1 MREHVP
7 TDGWGKL
14 LQEITTEVQFREVGE
29 EGEERHM
36 GDLGGRIKPC
46 DPALTSCT
54 DYTDPGER
62 DRQMNIPWIA
72 RLSPLALLAERSTS
86 TRAKLTKASFGN

>member
-46 DPALTSCT
+46 DPAL
-54 DYTDPGER
+54 Y
-62 DRQMNIPWIA
+62 Q
-72 RLSPLALLAERSTS
+72 LY
-86 TRAKLTKASFGN
+86 